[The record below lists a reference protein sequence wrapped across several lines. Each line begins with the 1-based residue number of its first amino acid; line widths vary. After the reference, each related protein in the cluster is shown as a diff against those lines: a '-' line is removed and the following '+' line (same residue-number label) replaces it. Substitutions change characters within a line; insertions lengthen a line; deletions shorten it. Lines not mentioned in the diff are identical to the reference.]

1 MFDRKSVPGDQ
12 ESDGRWPNPGG
23 PHSPRPC
30 LIKLRAQRFLSA
42 VLEENTS
49 EVTEMRVEGYSSH
62 RQLSLNAQ
70 RRAGVREEEEERSEF
85 IINKCFSFAA
95 RWKFK

>member
-1 MFDRKSVPGDQ
+1 
-12 ESDGRWPNPGG
+12 
-23 PHSPRPC
+23 
-30 LIKLRAQRFLSA
+30 
-42 VLEENTS
+42 
-49 EVTEMRVEGYSSH
+49 MRVEGYSSH

-70 RRAGVREEEEERSEF
+70 RRTGVREEEERSEF